1 MGKKHMGMDGIIR
14 DVLEETNLGQ
24 ILEGSNTLGSCEKDI
39 KVHDELAPEELE
51 LDPAV
56 PLHLP
61 LPPEEQEPRDALEN
75 EGEDLES
82 WGDPS
87 VKEVSLDQEPVKES
101 HETDSAKFG
110 YQENVKF
117 RKLDASSNAVVIAS
131 QLEPTIGFSAEDGPD
146 PPVKKVSL
154 EQEPL
159 TESNE
164 TDSAKFGYQG
174 NVNFRKLDASSNA
187 AVIAPQLEPTDPFV
201 RQVSLEQEPVKENKE
216 TDLAKF
222 GYQGNVEFRKIDASS
237 NTAVIIATQ
246 LDPTICER
254 VLSVKDRPEASE
266 KVVVIDDSA

>member
-1 MGKKHMGMDGIIR
+1 MG
-14 DVLEETNLGQ
+14 
-24 ILEGSNTLGSCEKDI
+24 
-39 KVHDELAPEELE
+39 
-51 LDPAV
+51 
-56 PLHLP
+56 
-61 LPPEEQEPRDALEN
+61 N

-110 YQENVKF
+110 YQENVKFRKVDASSNTSSNAVVITSQLEPTTGFSVEDGPDPPVRKVSLDLASVTESNETDSAKFGYQGNVKF

-187 AVIAPQLEPTDPFV
+187 AVIASQL
-201 RQVSLEQEPVKENKE
+201 EPVKENKE